1 MSELKAIS
9 SGEIY
14 EIIEYEDCFRTDD
27 LYYPKSEADKV
38 IAEKDAD
45 IAQLQAMLEERNKQI
60 GELKEERRWRKA
72 SEELPTDGDAVAV
85 SFHTEEGKL
94 VTSVDCCFDEEWQ
107 MMDDCEGYWIP
118 LPKSPKETK

>member
-14 EIIEYEDCFRTDD
+14 KIIEYEDCYRTDD
-27 LYYPKSEADKV
+27 LYYPKSESDKV
-38 IAEKDAD
+38 IAEKDAE

-72 SEELPTDGDAVAV
+72 SEELPTDGEAVAV

-107 MMDDCEGYWIP
+107 MMDDCEGYWMP